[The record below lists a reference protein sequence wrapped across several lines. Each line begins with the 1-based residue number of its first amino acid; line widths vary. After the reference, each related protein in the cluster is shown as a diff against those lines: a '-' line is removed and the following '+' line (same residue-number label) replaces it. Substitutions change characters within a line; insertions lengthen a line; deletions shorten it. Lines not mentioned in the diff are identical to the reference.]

1 MTPEAGPERILL
13 VRLSA
18 IGDIVFASPLIN
30 GMVEGKLARYRD
42 LRNGG

>member
-18 IGDIVFASPLIN
+18 IVFASPLIDAM
-30 GMVEGKLARYRD
+30 GEGKLTRYRE
-42 LRNGG
+42 LCNSV